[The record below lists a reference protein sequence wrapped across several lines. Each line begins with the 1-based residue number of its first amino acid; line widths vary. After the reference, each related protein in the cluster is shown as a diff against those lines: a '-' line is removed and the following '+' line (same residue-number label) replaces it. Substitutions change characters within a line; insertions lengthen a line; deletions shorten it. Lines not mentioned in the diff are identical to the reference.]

1 MIENTEYNSILN
13 WNIKKLQKIIFLLMF
28 QVSRR
33 HSVDLVF
40 EANSVH
46 LVFEANSVHLV
57 WFNNIRNEDRV
68 QPDTYLKLVQ

>member
-46 LVFEANSVHLV
+46 LV